1 VGLLEVEVAVSAGSL
16 RPGASGGVVM
26 PHAWTPGGVVVES
39 AFTGAH
45 LLLLAPAGCVLNDVY
60 REAAALEID
69 IDGVLV
75 RASGALDTTTWEST
89 GVSYHVEVDSPAN
102 GEVIDELLGVVE
114 DVAEIPKTLRA
125 GTTVV
130 RGKSLAG

>member
-1 VGLLEVEVAVSAGSL
+1 VGLVEVEVVVSAGSL
-16 RPGASGGVVM
+16 RPRASGGVVM
-26 PHAWTPGGVVVES
+26 PHAWTPDGVVIES

-69 IDGVLV
+69 IDGVMV
-75 RASGALDTTTWEST
+75 RASGALDTTTWESN
-89 GVSYHVEVDSPAN
+89 GVRYQVEVDSPASD
-102 GEVIDELLGVVE
+102 EVIDELLGVVD

-125 GTTVV
+125 GTTVT
-130 RGKSLAG
+130 RSALTA